1 MELAKM
7 WLGIR
12 AMICRWHH
20 ANCFVSHTL
29 QFVGGHLWG
38 IRKPTS
44 DDRFFC
50 LRRKKWAVSTDV
62 GCIQWRVAVSEPTVD
77 TRWCLSHRLVA
88 EDGEH
93 AGRLDVLVAGLGFTE
108 GAWSSNS
115 TVADTEW
122 RRVTSALK
130 RLAFGSVAPVTLAA
144 LKFCSRLASR
154 WNSWMMM
161 MMMMMTSTK
170 SIVTTGTD
178 FLGTVNVS
186 HLKNGP

>member
-1 MELAKM
+1 LNNFIHHKSGSNEYKDKQTNITKLTLSSTHWQLMELAKM

-77 TRWCLSHRLVA
+77 TR
-88 EDGEH
+88 
-93 AGRLDVLVAGLGFTE
+93 
-108 GAWSSNS
+108 
-115 TVADTEW
+115 
-122 RRVTSALK
+122 
-130 RLAFGSVAPVTLAA
+130 
-144 LKFCSRLASR
+144 
-154 WNSWMMM
+154 
-161 MMMMMTSTK
+161 
-170 SIVTTGTD
+170 
-178 FLGTVNVS
+178 
-186 HLKNGP
+186 